1 MRVTISDIQRMR
13 DKGERFCM
21 LTAYDYT
28 SAQILD
34 AAGIPLLLVGDSLG
48 VVIQGHETTIPV
60 TVDEIIYHTR
70 LVLRGARKALVV
82 ADLPFMSYTITPEQ
96 AMANAARLIQEGG
109 AQAVKLE
116 GGAPVA
122 GLVRRL
128 AESGIPVMGH
138 LGFTPQSVHQIGVR
152 VQGKRAEAARRLLA
166 DAQALEEAGAFAVV
180 LELVPAP
187 LARAITERLHI
198 PTIGIGA
205 GAGTSGQVQVWHDL
219 VGLYTDMQPRHTKRY
234 LSLAES
240 IGQALRA
247 YQQEV
252 RDGVF
257 PAAANAASMDEEELR
272 RALE

>member
-70 LVLRGARKALVV
+70 AVLRGARRALVV

-96 AMANAARLIQEGG
+96 ALTNAARLIQEGG

-128 AESGIPVMGH
+128 TESGIPVMGH
-138 LGFTPQSVHQIGVR
+138 LGFTPQSVHQIGLR
-152 VQGKRAEAARRLLA
+152 VQGKRADTARRLLA
-166 DAQALEEAGAFAVV
+166 DAQTLEEAGAFAVV

-187 LARAITERLHI
+187 LAQAITERLRI

-205 GAGTSGQVQVWHDL
+205 GADTSGQVQVWHDL
-219 VGLYTDMQPRHTKRY
+219 LGLYSDMQPRHTKRY
-234 LSLAES
+234 LPLAET
-240 IGQALRA
+240 IAQALHT

-252 RDGVF
+252 RDGSF
-257 PAAANAASMDEEELR
+257 PTAANAATMDAEELR
-272 RALE
+272 KALE